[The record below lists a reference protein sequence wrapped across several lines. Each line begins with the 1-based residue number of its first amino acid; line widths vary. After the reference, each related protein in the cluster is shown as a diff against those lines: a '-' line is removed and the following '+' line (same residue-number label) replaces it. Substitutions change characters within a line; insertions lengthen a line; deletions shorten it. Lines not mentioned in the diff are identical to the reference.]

1 MPKILVDF
9 LETNLPM
16 NDDLI
21 VYNKGH
27 KKWVVVSK
35 RHYLKDFIA
44 QINEQDKK
52 IELLEKKVDD
62 LEQHIQTM
70 AETMKEGIL

>member
-1 MPKILVDF
+1 MAKILVDF

-52 IELLEKKVDD
+52 IELLEKKVND